1 MISKSYEEKQ
11 QKIVMK
17 SNMYTYIYGYQF
29 GWSLQTTELF
39 KQRTKSNVL
48 APAAAE
54 PLEHLKLTEKE
65 EQSGRNQEYWKKVIF
80 IAVLPDLAL

>member
-1 MISKSYEEKQ
+1 M
-11 QKIVMK
+11 
-17 SNMYTYIYGYQF
+17 
-29 GWSLQTTELF
+29 
-39 KQRTKSNVL
+39 